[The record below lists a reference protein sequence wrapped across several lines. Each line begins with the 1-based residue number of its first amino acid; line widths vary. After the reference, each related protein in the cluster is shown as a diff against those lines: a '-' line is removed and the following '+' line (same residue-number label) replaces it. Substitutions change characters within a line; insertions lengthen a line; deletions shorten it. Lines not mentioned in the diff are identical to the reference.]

1 VSKSATYGDTIKLL
15 LIGDI
20 GVGKSALLHCFKSD
34 FFRDYT
40 GIDFTIENIELD
52 KKRLKLQIWNTGA
65 ERFRMKITAYYG
77 ITMGILLVYDITDE
91 RSFNNIR
98 YWFSAVK
105 ICASEGVNITL
116 IGNKCDRVEKREISK
131 EQGQALANEFK
142 VKFLETSAKANISVK
157 EAFFTLA

>member
-1 VSKSATYGDTIKLL
+1 
-15 LIGDI
+15 
-20 GVGKSALLHCFKSD
+20 
-34 FFRDYT
+34 DYT

-65 ERFRMKITAYYG
+65 ERFRMKIT
-77 ITMGILLVYDITDE
+77 
-91 RSFNNIR
+91 
-98 YWFSAVK
+98 AVK

-157 EAFFTLA
+157 EAFFTLARGVKERLIDPQE